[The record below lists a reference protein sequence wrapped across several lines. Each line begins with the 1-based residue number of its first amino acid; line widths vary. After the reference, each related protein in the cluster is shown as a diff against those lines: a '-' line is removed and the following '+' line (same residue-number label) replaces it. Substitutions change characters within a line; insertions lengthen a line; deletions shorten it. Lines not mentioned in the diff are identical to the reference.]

1 MRWKCGKAR
10 RGAER
15 CGEVGRERMEEDVR
29 GRKRME
35 EDMRGREE
43 RGEREDERN
52 KGNKG
57 TGLARGQR
65 VAEGVWEAVKN
76 GGACCKI
83 GIFSWSS
90 VQF

>member
-1 MRWKCGKAR
+1 
-10 RGAER
+10 
-15 CGEVGRERMEEDVR
+15 
-29 GRKRME
+29 ME
-35 EDMRGREE
+35 EDMRGRK
-43 RGEREDERN
+43 RTGEDERN
-52 KGNKG
+52 ERNEGNDGTKGTRGTRGTRGTKG